1 MGQGAAMPLLS
12 DPGELQHRLSRL
24 GEPHVSPLE
33 ALRAGWAADGRTWP
47 HVDPADGGVD
57 ARVLLLLETP
67 GPALAGA
74 RLVSMD
80 NRTGTGRNLRRFVA
94 DAGLARD
101 GAGDLERRA
110 VGGALRRRQEP
121 RRDRCELR
129 EGPGAAARVRGGAA
143 EAARRRADG
152 PRGGAAPRCCVRR
165 GRDLR

>member
-1 MGQGAAMPLLS
+1 V
-12 DPGELQHRLSRL
+12 

-80 NRTGTGRNLRRFVA
+80 NRTGHGAQPAAPRGGRG
-94 DAGLARD
+94 AGAD

-110 VGGALRRRQEP
+110 MGGARAGAKNRAVTRA
-121 RRDRCELR
+121 ELR
-129 EGPGAAARVRGGAA
+129 GRAGAAARVRGGAA
-143 EAARRRADG
+143 EAAAPRADG
-152 PRGGAAPRCCVRR
+152 PRGGAAAARCCVRS
-165 GRDLR
+165 GRD